1 MSADLSRS
9 RIAVL
14 AAGQPH
20 ATVDA
25 LAFCAVAPL
34 RRALCTG
41 GRFEAKEVAS
51 EAISAEIDR
60 LLTLAYELQPSM
72 SAPRRGVLSLA
83 MLAYSSVASSCHFRR

>member
-9 RIAVL
+9 RFAVL

-20 ATVDA
+20 ATADA
-25 LAFCAVAPL
+25 LAFGAVAPV
-34 RRALCTG
+34 RRALCAG
-41 GRFEAKEVAS
+41 GRFEAKEIAS
-51 EAISAEIDR
+51 KAITAEIDR

-83 MLAYSSVASSCHFRR
+83 MLAYSSVANSCHLRR